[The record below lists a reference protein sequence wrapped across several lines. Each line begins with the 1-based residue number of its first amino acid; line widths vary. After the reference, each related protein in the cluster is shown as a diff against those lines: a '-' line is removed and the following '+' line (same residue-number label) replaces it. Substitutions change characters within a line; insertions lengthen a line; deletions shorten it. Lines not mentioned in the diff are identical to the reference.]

1 MEQRIRF
8 APTPQ
13 GRVAYSILGRGR
25 PLIVDVGW
33 LFGMEVSWQDPAYR
47 RFFTDLAGDR
57 MVIRYDKIGTGNSD
71 RDRGSLP
78 LDLQVETVR
87 LLAQH
92 LELESFDLLGM
103 CQGGTLMAGL
113 AALHSNQVR
122 RLVIYGSCARGADV
136 AAPEIRESV
145 VSLVRAHWG
154 LGSRTLADIFIPHG
168 TGVELQ
174 RFREQQRGSAT
185 PAVAAELL
193 EDLHSTDV
201 TKLLPRIE
209 SPTRVIHRRK
219 DRVMVHELG
228 RSLASAIPGAELV
241 TLEGNTHLAW
251 LGDSETV
258 IAAIREFL
266 AEEASPMDNLLTERE
281 LELAALVAEG
291 LTNAEIA
298 ARLVISPR
306 TADAHLE
313 HIREKLGVR
322 SRAQIAAWAVSR
334 RPTR

>member
-13 GRVAYSILGRGR
+13 GRVAFSILGRGR

-33 LFGMEVSWQDPAYR
+33 LFGIEVSWQDPAYR
-47 RFFTDLAGDR
+47 RFFTDLAADR

-71 RDRGSLP
+71 RDHGSLP
-78 LDLQVETVR
+78 LDLQLETVR
-87 LLAQH
+87 HLAQH
-92 LELESFDLLGM
+92 LELEGFDLLGM
-103 CQGGTLMAGL
+103 CQGGTLMAAL
-113 AALHSNQVR
+113 AALHPTQVR
-122 RLVIYGSCARGADV
+122 RLVIYGSCARGADM
-136 AAPEIRESV
+136 APPELRESV
-145 VSLVRAHWG
+145 ISLVRAHWG

-168 TGVELQ
+168 TDAEHQ
-174 RFREQQRGSAT
+174 RFQEQQRRSAT

-193 EDLHSTDV
+193 EDLHTSDV
-201 TKLLPRIE
+201 TDLLPRIE
-209 SPTRVIHRRK
+209 SRTRVIHRRK
-219 DRVMVHELG
+219 DRVMVYELG
-228 RSLASAIPGAELV
+228 RTLASAIPGAELV

-251 LGDSETV
+251 LDDSETI

-266 AEEASPMDNLLTERE
+266 ADEGSPTDTPLTERE

-334 RPTR
+334 RTR